1 MQNISKNEFWITLHV
16 IQWYTSKQYEQ
27 NHVTSFIFLSAI
39 ALRFDLFLPSSLQ
52 FQIVTH
58 STDAANNMG
67 NISFFT

>member
-1 MQNISKNEFWITLHV
+1 MQNISKNEFW
-16 IQWYTSKQYEQ
+16 WFSEYEQ
-27 NHVTSFIFLSAI
+27 NHVTFFLSAI

>member
-1 MQNISKNEFWITLHV
+1 MNFDESV
-16 IQWYTSKQYEQ
+16 IPIKAIWTKPRDL
-27 NHVTSFIFLSAI
+27 FFLSAI

-52 FQIVTH
+52 FQSVTH